1 MIVDKNGSNKEKNII
16 WRITWKQKKVLL
28 PSINKYHLS
37 SKERNNYIIQ
47 STASSLSSSFT
58 LPGQLSSLS
67 SLFLLI
73 VQPPGETSTRSW
85 HALEIVREG
94 QKRYSWYNKTRGYF
108 CLDIGMYKD
117 QIYFI
122 GAIKILRNRHK
133 INFHEFH
140 CGKFS
145 IDDYFKLR

>member
-1 MIVDKNGSNKEKNII
+1 MIVDKSGSNKEKNII
-16 WRITWKQKKVLL
+16 WRITWKQKKALQH
-28 PSINKYHLS
+28 STNKYHLS
-37 SKERNNYIIQ
+37 SKERNNYVIQ
-47 STASSLSSSFT
+47 STASSLSSSFA
-58 LPGQLSSLS
+58 LLGQLSSLS
-67 SLFLLI
+67 SLFLLA
-73 VQPPGETSTRSW
+73 VQPSGETSTRPW
-85 HALEIVREG
+85 HALEVVREG
-94 QKRYSWYNKTRGYF
+94 QKRNSWYNKTRRYF
-108 CLDIGMYKD
+108 YLDLGMYKD